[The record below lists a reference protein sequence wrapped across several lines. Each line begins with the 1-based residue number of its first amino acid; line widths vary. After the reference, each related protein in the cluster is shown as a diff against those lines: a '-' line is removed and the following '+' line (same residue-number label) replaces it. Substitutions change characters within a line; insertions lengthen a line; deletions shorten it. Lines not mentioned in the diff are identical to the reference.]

1 MGEHFDYDYYDE
13 PEIELEQDK
22 YTENALDPIEE
33 IVATQRVVTEREV
46 KVRLEDK
53 FFPWVTGRAL
63 KLLVETGRV
72 VKQGLSGRR
81 GRIETK
87 NFYSLPDFKYD
98 EIVGEMREKRGVS
111 KEVNSLLTGHAA
123 ATYFAEDLFERA
135 FASLG
140 FEIVD
145 RDASEYK
152 GRKVTAVSGKEP
164 PNLDFILERDKVT
177 YGADVK
183 NWIRFEA
190 GTRNEVIS
198 KVNLALQLKI
208 VPFIVA
214 RYVDK
219 STIYNAIIMKGG
231 ICYPYRTLIFSPDF
245 DSLARKANQLL
256 GYPVLALDRLPTYK
270 LERIESLHK
279 IIVGRGK
286 G

>member
-1 MGEHFDYDYYDE
+1 MGEYFDYDYYDE
-13 PEIELEQDK
+13 PEPEQDE
-22 YTENALDPIEE
+22 YTENALDLIEE
-33 IVATQRVVTEREV
+33 IVATQKVVTEREV
-46 KVRLEDK
+46 KVRLEDR

-63 KLLVETGRV
+63 KLLVEMGRV
-72 VKQGLSGRR
+72 VKQGLPGRR

-87 NFYSLPDFKYD
+87 NFYSLPDFNYD
-98 EIVGEMREKRGVS
+98 EVVGEMREKRGVS
-111 KEVNSLLTGHAA
+111 KEVNAMLTGHAP

-135 FASLG
+135 FASLE
-140 FEIVD
+140 FEIID

-152 GRKVTAVSGKEP
+152 GRKVTAIPGKEP

-190 GTRNEVIS
+190 NTRNEVIS
-198 KVNLALQLKI
+198 KVELALQLNI
-208 VPFIVA
+208 VPFIIA

-219 STIYNAIIMKGG
+219 STIWNGIIKKGG

-279 IIVGRGK
+279 IVLDKRK
-286 G
+286 R